1 MFAVDQWLI
10 IHGRAVGKPL
20 APFFVLVIRRAGF
33 FLPVEQQPQPAP
45 CEREVS
51 ATIAYV

>member
-20 APFFVLVIRRAGF
+20 APPLVLVIRRAGF
-33 FLPVEQQPQPAP
+33 LLPVEQQPQPGP
-45 CEREVS
+45 CD
-51 ATIAYV
+51 ALY